1 MRKFS
6 LSIFLPLIAFSIL
19 TYSSTHALQLG
30 YQFKAGQFRNWGL
43 GIGDWEAVA

>member
-1 MRKFS
+1 METNIS
-6 LSIFLPLIAFSIL
+6 
-19 TYSSTHALQLG
+19 HG